1 MSEQQSSIVSG
12 FQFLNYKVDSFNVKN
27 KNRVSNILT
36 TLKADDKWTSSIS
49 IRKPTLYKKDLLC
62 LGGVRLLL
70 VLPDETIEEKKRT
83 TENALISLDCNIVG
97 LFKVIDPKEY
107 ESKKEEYENLMKYQ
121 IPAILSPFLRS
132 TITSYF
138 ANAGHGSFIFPL
150 INFYQLAFEQKV
162 ELEIIEDKQSN
173 I

>member
-1 MSEQQSSIVSG
+1 MSEQQSSIISG

-36 TLKADDKWTSSIS
+36 TLKADDKWNSSIS

-70 VLPDETIEEKKRT
+70 VLPDETIDET
-83 TENALISLDCNIVG
+83 TENPLISLDCNIVG

-121 IPAILSPFLRS
+121 IPALLSPFLRS

-138 ANAGHGSFIFPL
+138 ANAGYGSFIFPL
-150 INFYQLAFEQKV
+150 INFHQLAYEQKV
-162 ELEIIEDKQSN
+162 ELEIIEGK
-173 I
+173 